1 MAALELIGVHLPDGE
16 RAVFIVPAI
25 RDDWP
30 PALKDA
36 LAIRRRA
43 TIEGTCPRCGA
54 TWTLPNRE
62 ERRRSRAD
70 RRILHAWMAHEP
82 DCPAGDERLLAMARD
97 GGISR

>member
-1 MAALELIGVHLPDGE
+1 MGAVELVGLRLPDGE

-36 LAIRRRA
+36 VAIRRRA

-54 TWTLPNRE
+54 SWRLPNRD
-62 ERRRSRAD
+62 ERRRAVRE
-70 RRILHAWMAHEP
+70 RRVIHLWMAHEP
-82 DCPAGDERLLAMARD
+82 DCPAGDERLLALAREA
-97 GGISR
+97 GAG